1 MNTSMVTKLGLALF
15 VGALAIV
22 WGCESVSLVGR
33 DPVEPRYGDR
43 RDSDRRADYSRRDR
57 DWRGDQVYGTI
68 QDVNERR
75 REIRVRTDDGR
86 TAVVKYD
93 GNTRVFDGRRDIRVD
108 SLRSGDLVSIQLE
121 RSSGGE
127 QYAGAIRVE
136 DRRGSWWR

>member
-43 RDSDRRADYSRRDR
+43 RDSDRR
-57 DWRGDQVYGTI
+57 GDQVYGTI
-68 QDVNERR
+68 QGVNERR
-75 REIRVRTDDGR
+75 REIRVRTDDGS

-93 GNTRVFDGRRDIRVD
+93 SNTRVFDGRRDIRVD